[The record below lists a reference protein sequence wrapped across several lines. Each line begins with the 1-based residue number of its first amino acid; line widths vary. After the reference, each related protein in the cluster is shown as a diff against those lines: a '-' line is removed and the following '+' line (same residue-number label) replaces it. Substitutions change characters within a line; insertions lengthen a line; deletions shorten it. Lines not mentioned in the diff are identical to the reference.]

1 MIKKKIIETN
11 DAPKAIGTYSQG
23 IAYNDLLFTSG
34 QIPLDPKKGALVEG
48 GFKAEVEQVLNN
60 LDGVLRAGNSSLND
74 ILKLT
79 VFLTDLSFFSDVN
92 DVFKIFFKKSPPA
105 RSVVEVSSLPL
116 NSRIEIEAV
125 GYIK

>member
-1 MIKKKIIETN
+1 VIKKIIETN

-23 IAYNDLLFTSG
+23 TIYNNLVFTSG
-34 QIPLDPKKGALVEG
+34 QIPLDPQKGTLVEG
-48 GFKAEVEQVLNN
+48 GFRVEVEQVLNN
-60 LDGVLRAGNSSLND
+60 LDGVLRAGNSSLDN

-79 VFLTDLSFFSDVN
+79 VFLTDITFFPDVN
-92 DVFKIFFKKSPPA
+92 DVFKIFFKKNLPA

-125 GYIK
+125 AYIK

>member
-1 MIKKKIIETN
+1 MIKKIIETN

-23 IAYNDLLFTSG
+23 TVYNNLVFTSG
-34 QIPLDPKKGALVEG
+34 QIPLDPQKGTLVEG
-48 GFKAEVEQVLNN
+48 GFRVEVEQVLNN
-60 LDGVLRAGNSSLND
+60 LDGVLRAGNSSLDN

-79 VFLTDLSFFSDVN
+79 VFLTDITFFPDVN
-92 DVFKIFFKKSPPA
+92 DVFKIFFKKNLPA

-116 NSRIEIEAV
+116 DSRIEIEAV

>member
-1 MIKKKIIETN
+1 MIKKIIETN

-23 IAYNDLLFTSG
+23 TIYNNLVFTSG
-34 QIPLDPKKGALVEG
+34 QIPLDPQKGTLVEG
-48 GFKAEVEQVLNN
+48 GFRVEVEQVLNN
-60 LDGVLRAGNSSLND
+60 LDGVLRAGNSSLDN

-79 VFLTDLSFFSDVN
+79 VFITDITFFPDVN
-92 DVFKIFFKKSPPA
+92 DVFKIFFKKNLPA

-116 NSRIEIEAV
+116 DSRIEIEAV

>member
-1 MIKKKIIETN
+1 MTKKIIETN
-11 DAPKAIGTYSQG
+11 KAPKAIGTYSQG
-23 IAYNDLLFTSG
+23 TVYGSLVFTSG
-34 QIPLDPKKGALVEG
+34 QIPLDPQNGALVEG
-48 GFKAEVEQVLNN
+48 GFRAEVEQVLNN
-60 LDGVLRAGNSSLND
+60 LDGVLREGNSSLDN

-79 VFLTDLSFFSDVN
+79 VFLTDLTFFSDVN
-92 DVFKIFFKKSPPA
+92 DVFKIFFKKNPPA

>member
-1 MIKKKIIETN
+1 MIKKIIETN

-23 IAYNDLLFTSG
+23 TIYNNLVFTSG
-34 QIPLDPKKGALVEG
+34 QIPLDPQKGALVEG
-48 GFKAEVEQVLNN
+48 GFRVEVEQVLNN
-60 LDGVLRAGNSSLND
+60 LDGVLRAGNSSLDN

-79 VFLTDLSFFSDVN
+79 VFLTDITFFPDVN
-92 DVFKIFFKKSPPA
+92 DVFKIFFKKNLPA

-125 GYIK
+125 AYIK

>member
-1 MIKKKIIETN
+1 MIKKIIETN

-23 IAYNDLLFTSG
+23 TIYNNLVFTSG
-34 QIPLDPKKGALVEG
+34 QIPLDPQKGALVEG
-48 GFKAEVEQVLNN
+48 GFRVEVEQVLNN
-60 LDGVLRAGNSSLND
+60 LDGVLRAGNSSLDN

-79 VFLTDLSFFSDVN
+79 VFLTDITFFPDVN
-92 DVFKIFFKKSPPA
+92 DVFKIFFKKNLPA

-116 NSRIEIEAV
+116 DSRIEIEAV

>member
-1 MIKKKIIETN
+1 VIKKIIETN

-23 IAYNDLLFTSG
+23 TIYNNLVFTSG
-34 QIPLDPKKGALVEG
+34 QIPLDPQKGTLVEG
-48 GFKAEVEQVLNN
+48 GFRVEVEQVLNN
-60 LDGVLRAGNSSLND
+60 LDGVLRAGNSSLDN

-79 VFLTDLSFFSDVN
+79 VFITDITFFPDVN
-92 DVFKIFFKKSPPA
+92 DVFKIFFKKNLPA

-116 NSRIEIEAV
+116 DSRIEIEAV

>member
-1 MIKKKIIETN
+1 MIKKIIETN

-23 IAYNDLLFTSG
+23 TVYNNLVFTSG
-34 QIPLDPKKGALVEG
+34 QIPLDPQKGALVEG
-48 GFKAEVEQVLNN
+48 GFRVEVEQVLNN
-60 LDGVLRAGNSSLND
+60 LDGVLRAGNSSLDN

-79 VFLTDLSFFSDVN
+79 VFLTDITFFPDVN
-92 DVFKIFFKKSPPA
+92 DVFKIFFKKNLPA

-116 NSRIEIEAV
+116 DSRIEIEAV

>member
-1 MIKKKIIETN
+1 LIKKIIETN

-23 IAYNDLLFTSG
+23 TAYNNLVFTSG
-34 QIPLDPKKGALVEG
+34 QIPLDPQTCALVEG
-48 GFKAEVEQVLNN
+48 GFRAEVEQVLNN
-60 LDGVLRAGNSSLND
+60 LDGVLRAGNSSLDNV
-74 ILKLT
+74 LKLT
-79 VFLTDLSFFSDVN
+79 VYLTDLTFFSDVN
-92 DVFKIFFKKSPPA
+92 DVFKIFFKKNPPA

>member
-1 MIKKKIIETN
+1 MIKKIIETN

-23 IAYNDLLFTSG
+23 TIYNNLVFTSG
-34 QIPLDPKKGALVEG
+34 QIPLDPQKGTLVEG
-48 GFKAEVEQVLNN
+48 GFRVEVEQVLNN
-60 LDGVLRAGNSSLND
+60 LDGVLRAGNSSLDN

-79 VFLTDLSFFSDVN
+79 VFLTDITFFPDVN
-92 DVFKIFFKKSPPA
+92 DVFKIFFKKNLPA

-116 NSRIEIEAV
+116 DSRIEIEAV

>member
-1 MIKKKIIETN
+1 MIKNIIETN

-23 IAYNDLLFTSG
+23 TIYNNLVFTSG
-34 QIPLDPKKGALVEG
+34 QIPLDPQKGALVEG
-48 GFKAEVEQVLNN
+48 GFRVEVEQVLNN
-60 LDGVLRAGNSSLND
+60 LDGVLRAGNSSLDN

-79 VFLTDLSFFSDVN
+79 VFLTDITFFPDVN
-92 DVFKIFFKKSPPA
+92 DVFKIFFKKNLPA

-125 GYIK
+125 AYIK

>member
-1 MIKKKIIETN
+1 MIKKIIETN

-23 IAYNDLLFTSG
+23 TIYNNLVFTSG
-34 QIPLDPKKGALVEG
+34 QIPLDPQKGALVEG
-48 GFKAEVEQVLNN
+48 GFRVEVEQVLNN
-60 LDGVLRAGNSSLND
+60 LDGVLRAGNSSLDN

-79 VFLTDLSFFSDVN
+79 VFITDITFFPDVN
-92 DVFKIFFKKSPPA
+92 DVFKIFFKKNLPA

-116 NSRIEIEAV
+116 DSRIEIEAV